1 MLICQLTD
9 LHVRPVGKAAN
20 RVCETNMFTER
31 AFRAVARL
39 NPQPDVVVITG
50 DLTDCGL
57 DTEYAN
63 LTADA
68 AHARRRCRCSSSPAI
83 TIGASNLRDA
93 LKHLPGVTADP
104 HYVQYAVDDYPVRL
118 VMLDT
123 LVPGAAHGELAPEQL
138 EFLDRT
144 LAAVPDKP
152 TIVGMHHPP
161 FACGMIQDSHQP
173 AQCWRIRRRGRP
185 PSTGRA
191 HHLRPSPPAV
201 VARVA
206 HAIALISPS
215 VVHQVAMSFPPHD
228 PDDRGSL
235 ILEPPAFQ
243 LHRWTPTDGVVSHTI
258 YVEDYPG
265 PFPFL
270 GNPDAPGSW

>member
-1 MLICQLTD
+1 
-9 LHVRPVGKAAN
+9 
-20 RVCETNMFTER
+20 
-31 AFRAVARL
+31 
-39 NPQPDVVVITG
+39 
-50 DLTDCGL
+50 
-57 DTEYAN
+57 
-63 LTADA
+63 
-68 AHARRRCRCSSSPAI
+68 
-83 TIGASNLRDA
+83 
-93 LKHLPGVTADP
+93 
-104 HYVQYAVDDYPVRL
+104 
-118 VMLDT
+118 MLDT
-123 LVPGAAHGELAPEQL
+123 LVPDAAHGELAPEQL

-144 LAAVPDKP
+144 LATVPDKP

-161 FACGMIQDSHQP
+161 FACGMIQDSINLHNASAFTAVIARHPQVE
-173 AQCWRIRRRGRP
+173 RIICG
-185 PSTGRA
+185 
-191 HHLRPSPPAV
+191 HHHRAV

-243 LHRWTPTDGVVSHTI
+243 LHRWTQADGVVSHTI

-270 GNPDAPGSW
+270 GNPDAPGS

>member
-20 RVCETNMFTER
+20 RVCETNMLTER

-39 NPQPDVVVITG
+39 NPRPDVVVITG

-63 LTADA
+63 LTRMLRTLAPMPVFVIPGNHDQ
-68 AHARRRCRCSSSPAI
+68 R
-83 TIGASNLRDA
+83 GNLRDA
-93 LKHLPGVTADP
+93 LKRLPGVTVDP

-123 LVPGAAHGELAPEQL
+123 LVPGAAHGELQTEQL

-144 LAAVPDKP
+144 LAAIPDKP

-161 FACGMIQDSHQP
+161 FACGMIQDSINLHNAGAFAAVIARHPQVE
-173 AQCWRIRRRGRP
+173 RIICG
-185 PSTGRA
+185 
-191 HHLRPSPPAV
+191 HHHRAV

-228 PDDRGSL
+228 PADHGSL

-243 LHRWTPTDGVVSHTI
+243 LHRWTSADGIVSHTI

-270 GNPDAPGSW
+270 GNPDVPASL

>member
-20 RVCETNMFTER
+20 RVCETNMLTER

-63 LTADA
+63 LTGMLRTLAPTPVFVIPGNHDQ
-68 AHARRRCRCSSSPAI
+68 R
-83 TIGASNLRDA
+83 SNLRDA
-93 LKHLPGVTADP
+93 LKHLPGVTADAR
-104 HYVQYAVDDYPVRL
+104 YVQYAVDDYPVRL

-123 LVPGAAHGELAPEQL
+123 LVPGAAHGALAPEQL

-161 FACGMIQDSHQP
+161 FACGMIQDSINLHNAGAFAAVVARHPQVE
-173 AQCWRIRRRGRP
+173 RIICG
-185 PSTGRA
+185 
-191 HHLRPSPPAV
+191 HHHRAV